1 MNSLKGYWKRTKGM
15 SHRFNNFLW
24 EIRYAL
30 ERAWKGYDCTDV
42 FNMDCNLRDRFVV
55 LLKEFDKTRHTS
67 FSGIDFTKSLLND
80 FDKKDD
86 ETSVIVNKMIY
97 LAEHSCW
104 DDFIDE
110 MDENSVDES
119 FEIVK
124 EKAQN
129 NLNEL
134 CDMLKIYFWQLW
146 D

>member
-1 MNSLKGYWKRTKGM
+1 MNSLKGYWKRTKGT

-24 EIRYAL
+24 QIRYAF

-67 FSGIDFTKSLLND
+67 FSGIDFTKPLLDN

-97 LAEHSCW
+97 LAEHSTW
-104 DDFIDE
+104 EDFIDYTQE
-110 MDENSVDES
+110 DFHAES
-119 FEIVK
+119 TE
-124 EKAQN
+124 
-129 NLNEL
+129 EL
-134 CDMLKIYFWQLW
+134 Q
-146 D
+146 